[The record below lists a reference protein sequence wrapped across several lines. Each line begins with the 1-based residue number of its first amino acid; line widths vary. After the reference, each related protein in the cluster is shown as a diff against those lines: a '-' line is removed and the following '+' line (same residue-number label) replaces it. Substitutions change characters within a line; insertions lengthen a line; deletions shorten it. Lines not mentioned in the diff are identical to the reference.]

1 MSNLHDNFQ
10 SLSGL
15 GDIAEDYDAIFCDI
29 WGVVHNGKMPY
40 LEACEALERFREERG
55 PIIMISNSP
64 QPSVAIPDSFAQ
76 LNVPGGFWDAI
87 VTSGDATIDELARR
101 APGPAFKLG
110 PERDDELYLSLDM
123 NFSDLDEAEFISCTG
138 LFEDDETPD
147 DYEDILSEALS
158 KDLELICVNPDVKVR
173 IGDKIVYC
181 GGALAQKYEKMG
193 GRVVYSG
200 KPHDPIYRLAR
211 AWLQETVGYL
221 PDVERILCIGDN
233 IFTDL
238 LGAQEQSYDCLFIQ
252 DGLYGETTKQFK
264 SLLTQHHITA
274 RYMSPKLSW

>member
-110 PERDDELYLSLDM
+110 PERDDELYLSL
-123 NFSDLDEAEFISCTG
+123 
-138 LFEDDETPD
+138 
-147 DYEDILSEALS
+147 
-158 KDLELICVNPDVKVR
+158 
-173 IGDKIVYC
+173 
-181 GGALAQKYEKMG
+181 GAL
-193 GRVVYSG
+193 
-200 KPHDPIYRLAR
+200 
-211 AWLQETVGYL
+211 
-221 PDVERILCIGDN
+221 CIQASL
-233 IFTDL
+233 TT
-238 LGAQEQSYDCLFIQ
+238 LFIVSH
-252 DGLYGETTKQFK
+252 GLGYKKPWVIFPMLNAYFALATISLQTYWERKSKAMTVFSYKMVFMAKPQSNLKACSRNTTLQRDIC
-264 SLLTQHHITA
+264 LLNYRGNSGI
-274 RYMSPKLSW
+274 